1 MAMMNEMEYRTI
13 GSALA
18 GGYRAA
24 VYCRLSKDDDLQGES
39 ASIANQRDMLEKYC
53 EKQGWEVVAVYQ
65 DDGFTGLNMERP
77 DLQRM
82 LRAIERRQINLVIT
96 KDLSRLGRNYL
107 QTGHLIEDF
116 FPRNGVRYIAMN
128 DGIDTL
134 RDNNDIAPFKN
145 ILNEMYSKDISKKV
159 HSSYLLKAQKGQFT
173 GCLAPF
179 GYRKDPEDKNH
190 LLIDEETAPIVRLI
204 FGYALNGHGPN
215 YIRRRLEEEKIPC
228 PTWWNRERG
237 LRNTRT
243 KWEKKDPENGRY
255 MWDFSVIKDLLMNP
269 VYTGAIA
276 SQKKDYRFKIGT
288 IGEKKPEDWIV
299 VEGQHE
305 PLIDRMSFDIV
316 QNKLKSRQRPGQTN
330 EISLF
335 AGLIKCGECGKSL
348 TVRYTNAKHP
358 QRIYS
363 CKTYN
368 AFGKNHCTQHRID
381 YDTLYSHVL
390 RKIRECAR
398 AALMDGE
405 AVADRLTNTCEAEQR
420 EQREAMERSLTR
432 DEERI
437 EVLDKMVMRL
447 YEDMIAGRISEQNF
461 NTMLEKTQTEQTELK
476 AKVSEGRKRLSDE
489 VQLANDA
496 KQWVEAIQEYAN
508 ITELDAATLNRLIK
522 EIVVHAHWAK
532 RYNLKEM
539 SKTLIFLQENKIG
552 SIEEMQERVDA
563 ATARYH
569 ELGDSIKAAEA
580 RMAEIAVLRTHI
592 VNYARTRP
600 VYDAYRKAGYSK
612 RFLEAHREEITLHK
626 AAKAA
631 FDEAGLKKLPKA
643 KDLSIEYAELL
654 KKKKEAYPD
663 YRKARDEMQELMKAQ
678 KNVEMFFAEE
688 KDTAEK
694 EPTR

>member
-299 VEGQHE
+299 VEK
-305 PLIDRMSFDIV
+305 RKMAA
-316 QNKLKSRQRPGQTN
+316 
-330 EISLF
+330 SL
-335 AGLIKCGECGKSL
+335 
-348 TVRYTNAKHP
+348 
-358 QRIYS
+358 
-363 CKTYN
+363 
-368 AFGKNHCTQHRID
+368 
-381 YDTLYSHVL
+381 
-390 RKIRECAR
+390 
-398 AALMDGE
+398 
-405 AVADRLTNTCEAEQR
+405 
-420 EQREAMERSLTR
+420 
-432 DEERI
+432 
-437 EVLDKMVMRL
+437 
-447 YEDMIAGRISEQNF
+447 
-461 NTMLEKTQTEQTELK
+461 
-476 AKVSEGRKRLSDE
+476 
-489 VQLANDA
+489 
-496 KQWVEAIQEYAN
+496 
-508 ITELDAATLNRLIK
+508 
-522 EIVVHAHWAK
+522 
-532 RYNLKEM
+532 
-539 SKTLIFLQENKIG
+539 
-552 SIEEMQERVDA
+552 
-563 ATARYH
+563 
-569 ELGDSIKAAEA
+569 
-580 RMAEIAVLRTHI
+580 
-592 VNYARTRP
+592 
-600 VYDAYRKAGYSK
+600 
-612 RFLEAHREEITLHK
+612 
-626 AAKAA
+626 
-631 FDEAGLKKLPKA
+631 
-643 KDLSIEYAELL
+643 
-654 KKKKEAYPD
+654 
-663 YRKARDEMQELMKAQ
+663 
-678 KNVEMFFAEE
+678 
-688 KDTAEK
+688 
-694 EPTR
+694 

>member
-1 MAMMNEMEYRTI
+1 
-13 GSALA
+13 
-18 GGYRAA
+18 
-24 VYCRLSKDDDLQGES
+24 
-39 ASIANQRDMLEKYC
+39 
-53 EKQGWEVVAVYQ
+53 
-65 DDGFTGLNMERP
+65 MERP

-82 LRAIERRQINLVIT
+82 LRSIERRQINLVIT

-215 YIRRRLEEEKIPC
+215 YIRRRLEKEKIPC

-305 PLIDRMSFDIV
+305 PLIDSMSFDIV

-335 AGLIKCGECGKSL
+335 AGLLKCGECGKDGCAVYGSL
-348 TVRYTNAKHP
+348 
-358 QRIYS
+358 
-363 CKTYN
+363 
-368 AFGKNHCTQHRID
+368 FLGKGAYGVVD
-381 YDTLYSHVL
+381 L
-390 RKIRECAR
+390 
-398 AALMDGE
+398 
-405 AVADRLTNTCEAEQR
+405 
-420 EQREAMERSLTR
+420 
-432 DEERI
+432 
-437 EVLDKMVMRL
+437 
-447 YEDMIAGRISEQNF
+447 
-461 NTMLEKTQTEQTELK
+461 
-476 AKVSEGRKRLSDE
+476 SEGTE
-489 VQLANDA
+489 VIVKPRGSSGTADP
-496 KQWVEAIQEYAN
+496 
-508 ITELDAATLNRLIK
+508 LDQRSSVGWK
-522 EIVVHAHWAK
+522 GVHAAAILYDEYMV
-532 RYNLKEM
+532 RVEC
-539 SKTLIFLQENKIG
+539 G
-552 SIEEMQERVDA
+552 SSYSGED
-563 ATARYH
+563 
-569 ELGDSIKAAEA
+569 KA
-580 RMAEIAVLRTHI
+580 
-592 VNYARTRP
+592 N
-600 VYDAYRKAGYSK
+600 
-612 RFLEAHREEITLHK
+612 
-626 AAKAA
+626 
-631 FDEAGLKKLPKA
+631 
-643 KDLSIEYAELL
+643 
-654 KKKKEAYPD
+654 
-663 YRKARDEMQELMKAQ
+663 
-678 KNVEMFFAEE
+678 
-688 KDTAEK
+688 
-694 EPTR
+694 

>member
-1 MAMMNEMEYRTI
+1 MNNRYMSNNTDRNATWRV
-13 GSALA
+13 G
-18 GGYRAA
+18 
-24 VYCRLSKDDDLQGES
+24 VYCRLSKDDELTGES
-39 ASIANQRDMLEKYC
+39 ASISNQRDILVNYC
-53 EKQGWEVVAVYQ
+53 QSQGWQVVDVFQ
-65 DDGFTGLNMERP
+65 DDGYTGLNTDRP
-77 DLQRM
+77 DLQR
-82 LRAIERRQINLVIT
+82 LLKACEKGLVNLVIT
-96 KDLSRLGRNYL
+96 KDQSRLGRNHV
-107 QTGHLIEDF
+107 QTGFLMEEF
-116 FPRNGVRYIAMN
+116 FPKHGVRYIALYDN
-128 DGIDTL
+128 VDTFDG
-134 RDNNDIAPFKN
+134 DNEIAPFKN
-145 ILNEMYSKDISKKV
+145 VLNEMYSRDISKKV
-159 HSSYLLKAQKGQFT
+159 HASYHLQATKGKFT
-173 GCLAPF
+173 GVVPPL
-179 GYRKDPEDKNH
+179 GYQKDPEEKGH
-190 LLIDEETAPIVRLI
+190 LLIDEETAPIVRKI
-204 FGYALNGHGPN
+204 FQWAVDGHGIN
-215 YIRRRLEEEKIPC
+215 FISRELERQQIPC
-228 PTWWNRERG
+228 PSWWHRKRG
-237 LRNTRT
+237 LRTYYT
-243 KWEKKDPENGRY
+243 KWEKKDPENGKY
-255 MWDFSVIKDLLMNP
+255 VWDESYLKSLLMNP
-269 VYTGAIA
+269 VYCGDMA

-288 IGEKKPEDWIV
+288 IGEKKPEDWVV

-348 TVRYTNAKHP
+348 TIRYTNAKHP

-476 AKVSEGRKRLSDE
+476 TKVSEGRKRLSDE

-522 EIVVHAHWAK
+522 EIVVHERIDEDKTRHISIEIHF
-532 RYNLKEM
+532 NLKPIPEVE
-539 SKTLIFLQENKIG
+539 Q
-552 SIEEMQERVDA
+552 V
-563 ATARYH
+563 TA
-569 ELGDSIKAAEA
+569 
-580 RMAEIAVLRTHI
+580 
-592 VNYARTRP
+592 
-600 VYDAYRKAGYSK
+600 
-612 RFLEAHREEITLHK
+612 
-626 AAKAA
+626 
-631 FDEAGLKKLPKA
+631 
-643 KDLSIEYAELL
+643 
-654 KKKKEAYPD
+654 
-663 YRKARDEMQELMKAQ
+663 
-678 KNVEMFFAEE
+678 
-688 KDTAEK
+688 
-694 EPTR
+694 

>member
-299 VEGQHE
+299 VEGCPNCGGELVFNPEKQMFSCPYCASDFTEAEMEERYHTQNE
-305 PLIDRMSFDIV
+305 TAQKEADADAKTLKDENDEAAFEEHTRLYECPSCGAQIIADETTSATFCYYCHNPVVLAGRLKGNYKPAYVLPFAVQRDAAEKEFRAWCRKRWFLPSDFRSKQQLEKMSGVYVPFWLASCLADTNMSGIGQV
-316 QNKLKSRQRPGQTN
+316 VKSWRDGKYQVTETTEYTVSRQ
-330 EISLF
+330 
-335 AGLIKCGECGKSL
+335 
-348 TVRYTNAKHP
+348 AKIP
-358 QRIYS
+358 FERVP
-363 CKTYN
+363 
-368 AFGKNHCTQHRID
+368 ADGAA
-381 YDTLYSHVL
+381 
-390 RKIRECAR
+390 KIED
-398 AALMDGE
+398 ALMD
-405 AVADRLTNTCEAEQR
+405 A
-420 EQREAMERSLTR
+420 
-432 DEERI
+432 I
-437 EVLDKMVMRL
+437 EP
-447 YEDMIAGRISEQNF
+447 F
-461 NTMLEKTQTEQTELK
+461 P
-476 AKVSEGRKRLSDE
+476 
-489 VQLANDA
+489 
-496 KQWVEAIQEYAN
+496 IQEMRPFSMQY
-508 ITELDAATLNRLIK
+508 L
-522 EIVVHAHWAK
+522 
-532 RYNLKEM
+532 
-539 SKTLIFLQENKIG
+539 SGFL
-552 SIEEMQERVDA
+552 
-563 ATARYH
+563 
-569 ELGDSIKAAEA
+569 
-580 RMAEIAVLRTHI
+580 
-592 VNYARTRP
+592 
-600 VYDAYRKAGYSK
+600 
-612 RFLEAHREEITLHK
+612 
-626 AAKAA
+626 
-631 FDEAGLKKLPKA
+631 
-643 KDLSIEYAELL
+643 
-654 KKKKEAYPD
+654 
-663 YRKARDEMQELMKAQ
+663 
-678 KNVEMFFAEE
+678 
-688 KDTAEK
+688 AEK
-694 EPTR
+694 YDVDWEKIVPRIQSRVPLVLCTGCFYRSDGPDA